1 MQVPGPSQQCQ
12 IRSLWGPGA
21 CVCHTPLRWF
31 IGTHT
36 KDHWPG
42 EGQSHVEMLARVPAG
57 WRGGRWGPLRPPTLF
72 LGFVL
77 HYERSGLRIIM
88 SQARKGLQG
97 HVATGFF
104 RDLIFFHLFL
114 EGKSCDEGR
123 SFLIDALDSP
133 ATLAYRSII
142 QSKCRY
148 ESCEFSWPWGQ
159 EVT

>member
-1 MQVPGPSQQCQ
+1 
-12 IRSLWGPGA
+12 
-21 CVCHTPLRWF
+21 
-31 IGTHT
+31 
-36 KDHWPG
+36 
-42 EGQSHVEMLARVPAG
+42 
-57 WRGGRWGPLRPPTLF
+57 
-72 LGFVL
+72 
-77 HYERSGLRIIM
+77 M

-104 RDLIFFHLFL
+104 RDLIFHLFL

-123 SFLIDALDSP
+123 SFLIDAPDSP